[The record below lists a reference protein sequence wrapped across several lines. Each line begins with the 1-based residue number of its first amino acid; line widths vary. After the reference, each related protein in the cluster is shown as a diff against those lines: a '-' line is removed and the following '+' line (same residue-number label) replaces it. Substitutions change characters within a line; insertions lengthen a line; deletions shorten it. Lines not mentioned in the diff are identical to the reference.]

1 MPAKWKYLPILK
13 WKQGERIALSKL
25 TDAQWDGMVP
35 LIEILPI
42 DPKKGTLS
50 ETLVPY
56 ITKIGGQMTKSIPEG
71 TPIAIDIRYFMPTYA
86 KQTQVLTSICKRLTA
101 LTGRQIIPVITEA
114 MVARPADL
122 PDLAKA
128 FEVFVLRIQTHG
140 VTSDQV
146 KDFVKVVV
154 GAGIAKSRLHVL
166 VDQFSIVGVDPAACA
181 AAAQPYLDEALAA
194 GCSSTTLGGGSFPL
208 NLVGR
213 KQGLHDIERV
223 EWKAWKSL
231 VAKPA
236 YAKVLFSDYTVSNP
250 APAPDIDPTM
260 MNPSVAIRYASDGFW
275 RLFKAG
281 GFKKGKQDQYKNLCI
296 LLKGD
301 PVYSGAAF
309 SFGDDCYDKASV
321 GVLGNGNPT
330 SWRRDA
336 ASHHLVFTSSAI

>member
-1 MPAKWKYLPILK
+1 MASIWKYLPILK

-25 TDAQWDGMVP
+25 TGAQWSGIAP
-35 LIEILPI
+35 LVEILPV

-56 ITKIGGQMTKSIPEG
+56 LTKIGGQMAKAIPQEV
-71 TPIAIDIRYFMPTYA
+71 PIAIDVRYLMPTYG
-86 KQTQVLTSICKRLTA
+86 KQIQVLASTCKRLAASTN
-101 LTGRQIIPVITEA
+101 RQIIPVISETMLA
-114 MVARPADL
+114 QPAGL
-122 PDLAKA
+122 PELAKT
-128 FEVFVLRIQTHG
+128 FELFALRIRTHM
-140 VTSDQV
+140 VTADQIQ
-146 KDFVKVVV
+146 DFVKIVV
-154 GAGIAKSRLHVL
+154 GAGIARSKLHLV
-166 VDQFSIVGVDPAACA
+166 VDQFSIVGATADACA
-181 AAAQPYLDEALAA
+181 AAVRPYLDEALAT
-194 GCSSTTLGGGSFPL
+194 GCASTTLAGGSFPL

-223 EWKAWKSL
+223 EWTVWKSL
-231 VAKPA
+231 VAEPD
-236 YAKVLFSDYTVSNP
+236 YARVLFSDYTVSNP
-250 APAPDIDPTM
+250 APAPEIDPTM

-301 PVYSGAAF
+301 PVYSGASF

-321 GVLGNGNPT
+321 GLLGNGNPT

-336 ASHHLVFTSSAI
+336 ASHHLVFTAAAL